1 MSESPPAIRLTEVSV
16 CYRLPR
22 ERVSGIKEFAIRWA
36 QGRIE
41 YVDLWALSGVSLEVR
56 PGEIL
61 GIVGRNGAGKSTLL
75 KTIARVLHP
84 TSGRVVVCGRVAA
97 LLDLGAGFHAELTG
111 RENVYLYGTLLGHT
125 RSEIDAVFDE
135 VIAFAEMQ
143 EFIDVPLRSYST
155 GMVARLGFAVA
166 TCRFAEVLLVDEVLA
181 VGDAAFQEKCLARM
195 DAYRSQGAAMA
206 FVSHSSS
213 TVEKVCDRALWLD
226 HGRTRAL
233 APAARVVADYLAAQH
248 AG

>member
-1 MSESPPAIRLTEVSV
+1 MPTVSEPPAAIRLSEVSI

-41 YVDLWALSGVSLEVR
+41 YVDLWALSGVNLEVR

-84 TSGRVVVCGRVAA
+84 TSGRVVVCGHVAA
-97 LLDLGAGFHAELTG
+97 LLDLAAGFHAELTG

-135 VIAFAEMQ
+135 VIAFAEM
-143 EFIDVPLRSYST
+143 EDFIDVPLRSYST

-181 VGDAAFQEKCLARM
+181 VGDARFQEKCLARM
-195 DAYRSQGAAMA
+195 DAYRAQGAAMA
-206 FVSHSSS
+206 FVSHSAD
-213 TVEKVCDRALWLD
+213 TVRQVCHRAAWLD
-226 HGRTRAL
+226 HGRL
-233 APAARVVADYLAAQH
+233 ASVGPVDQVLDAYQH
-248 AG
+248 A

>member
-1 MSESPPAIRLTEVSV
+1 VSEPPPAIRLTDVSV

-75 KTIARVLHP
+75 KTVARVLHP

-97 LLDLGAGFHAELTG
+97 LLDLAAGFHAELTG

-125 RSEIDAVFDE
+125 RAEVDAVFDE

-181 VGDAAFQEKCLARM
+181 VGDARFQEKCLARM
-195 DAYRSQGAAMA
+195 DAYRAQGAAMA
-206 FVSHSSS
+206 FVSHSAD
-213 TVEKVCDRALWLD
+213 TVRRVCHRAAWLD
-226 HGRTRAL
+226 RGRL
-233 APAARVVADYLAAQH
+233 ASVGPVDQVLDAYQH
-248 AG
+248 A

>member
-1 MSESPPAIRLTEVSV
+1 MSELPAAIQLTDVSV

-22 ERVSGIKEFAIRWA
+22 ERVSGFKEFAIRWA

-41 YVDLWALSGVSLEVR
+41 YIDLWALSGVSLEVR

-84 TSGRVVVCGRVAA
+84 TSGRVVVCGRMAA
-97 LLDLGAGFHAELTG
+97 LLDLAAGFHAELTG
-111 RENVYLYGTLLGHT
+111 RENVYLFGTLLGHT

-135 VIAFAEMQ
+135 VVAFAEM
-143 EFIDVPLRSYST
+143 EAFIDVPLRSYST

-181 VGDAAFQEKCLARM
+181 VGDAGFQEKCLARM
-195 DAYRSQGAAMA
+195 DAYRAQGAAMA
-206 FVSHSSS
+206 FVSHSAG
-213 TVEKVCDRALWLD
+213 TVRQVCHRAAWLE
-226 HGRTRAL
+226 HGR
-233 APAARVVADYLAAQH
+233 LAAVGAVDEVLDAYQH
-248 AG
+248 A

>member
-1 MSESPPAIRLTEVSV
+1 MSDPQPAIRLSEVSV

-97 LLDLGAGFHAELTG
+97 LLDLAAGFHAELTG

-125 RSEIDAVFDE
+125 RLEIDAVFDE
-135 VIAFAEMQ
+135 VVAFSEL
-143 EFIDVPLRSYST
+143 ESFIDVPLRSYST

-195 DAYRSQGAAMA
+195 DAYRAQGAAMA
-206 FVSHSSS
+206 FVSHSAD
-213 TVEKVCDRALWLD
+213 TVRRVCHRAAWLD
-226 HGRTRAL
+226 HGRL
-233 APAARVVADYLAAQH
+233 ASVGPVDQVLDAYQH
-248 AG
+248 A